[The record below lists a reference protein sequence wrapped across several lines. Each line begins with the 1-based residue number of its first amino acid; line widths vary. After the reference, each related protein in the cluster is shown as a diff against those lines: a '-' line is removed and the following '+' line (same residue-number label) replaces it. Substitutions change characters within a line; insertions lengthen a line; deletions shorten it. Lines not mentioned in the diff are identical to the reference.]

1 MSKVLREDLAAA
13 WAGKDPFE
21 QAARQQGDIFR
32 EREGRRTLRFFHA
45 GKGYF
50 LKYHGGIGWRE
61 IFKNLGQ
68 GKLPVLGAMQEVRA
82 IDAVRAAGLDTM
94 TVAGYGCRGHN
105 PSRQESF
112 LVTDELADT
121 LSLEE
126 VGESWLEAGEV
137 PVGFKREL
145 IRRVAAIARR
155 MHDAGINHRDFY
167 LAHFLMP
174 ASAVHAR
181 DETAPLFLI
190 DLHRSQV
197 RRTVPRRWRVKDL
210 GGLYFSTARYGMT
223 RRDVLRFVREY
234 SGQSLRDVLAENS
247 ALLAAS
253 QREGEKIYR
262 RYYEKVPQFPL
273 QFNPHPG
280 KDI

>member
-1 MSKVLREDLAAA
+1 MSNVLRDDLAAA
-13 WAGKDPFE
+13 WLGSDPFE
-21 QAARQQGDIFR
+21 QAARQEGEIFR
-32 EREGRRTLRFFHA
+32 QREGRRTLRFVHS

-61 IFKNLGQ
+61 IVKNLGQ

-82 IDAVRAAGLDTM
+82 IEAVRAAGLDTM
-94 TVAGYGCRGHN
+94 TVAGYGCRGFN
-105 PSRQESF
+105 PARHESF
-112 LVTDELADT
+112 LVTDELVNT

-126 VGESWLEAGEV
+126 LGEDWLKAGEV
-137 PVGFKREL
+137 PVKFKRQL
-145 IRRVAAIARR
+145 IIRVAEIARR

-174 ASAVHAR
+174 VSAAR
-181 DETAPLFLI
+181 AKDEHAPLFLI

-197 RRTVPRRWRVKDL
+197 RRSVPRRWRVKDL
-210 GGLYFSTARYGMT
+210 GGLYFSTARYGLT
-223 RRDVLRFVREY
+223 RRDVLRFLREY
-234 SGQSLRDVLAENS
+234 SGLSLREVLARDVS
-247 ALLAAS
+247 LLTAV
-253 QREGEKIYR
+253 QREGEKIYK
-262 RYYEKVPQFPL
+262 RYYEKTPKFPL